1 MSIEKE
7 FEEVFM
13 RFVDESPRKALSTI
27 TGHFVG
33 LTLALI
39 EVDGHEVEGDIFK
52 LRGCEYDRFAH
63 CMCEAEFIKHIGV
76 LARQVCK

>member
-13 RFVDESPRKALSTI
+13 RFVDESPHKALSTI

-39 EVDGHEVEGDIFK
+39 EVEGHEVEGDIFINSDGGRDITIHAPK
-52 LRGCEYDRFAH
+52 EETDA
-63 CMCEAEFIKHIGV
+63 
-76 LARQVCK
+76 

>member
-39 EVDGHEVEGDIFK
+39 EVDGHEVEGDIFIDSCGGRDITIHAPK
-52 LRGCEYDRFAH
+52 EETDA
-63 CMCEAEFIKHIGV
+63 
-76 LARQVCK
+76 